1 MAAAVLSSALSLIQ
15 DLVTRPQFQS
25 PSKDAVAIHHDLDK
39 LNGSMLQIQ
48 HLAADMAKEEEEN
61 GKDETVRHWLRQL
74 RGAAYDA
81 EDLIDECR
89 FQLLARSNTDN
100 GAQMP
105 PEEVHDPTHP
115 PSQHGIAV
123 RIRSLRE
130 RLDEIAKQR
139 ETLHWESCRELD
151 AEAELPPPLL
161 FNVDDSVVCG
171 RDDDKREVIELLLA
185 NHRRD
190 LSVIPIVGPGG
201 VGKTALA
208 RLVYDDATIRD
219 HFDARGWVYLSEDF
233 DLIRLIS
240 AIVVSL
246 TNMKHIYVEQD
257 HGKPLNC
264 QILRGKRFLLVLDNV
279 QNENQTLWNSLR
291 ALLSVGLEG
300 SAIVATTRSESV
312 AKFMQ
317 TVLSYN
323 LIPLPEEE
331 CQLLFEHH
339 AFGSQNLTDNLNLVA
354 IGKRITKKLKGMP
367 LAAKMIGKLLCTE
380 KNEEKWH
387 AILQSGVWESTGLDG
402 VVSSALRL
410 SYYGLPT
417 CLRVCFTYTAL
428 FPKGYLFKKDRLVQ
442 LWMAQGFIQ
451 PMGRKLPEDIGVEYF
466 DELLRR
472 SFFQQIGANEHV
484 FTVHDLIHDLVQ
496 TIASKEISRI
506 KNENFSFVTS
516 EARHLSLC
524 PEELGAFIRS
534 CNRPRVLR
542 TFLIVHR
549 VLDTCDVDYVW
560 SKACSPL
567 SMPNDLFVGL
577 KFLRTL
583 DLSETPIVSLPESID
598 SVIHLRYLGLRHT
611 KIRRLPESLCGL
623 YNLQTLDLRDS
634 EKLEELP
641 KSITNVTNLRHLY
654 LPRYVSIIPMPQGI
668 GKLTNLQTL
677 STFYVDHGEQNCAIM
692 ELKDL
697 VNLRGKFEIAGLHN
711 VASVDYVEDALKDL
725 RHIAKLILSSGNNY
739 DYGNLGEF
747 DFSLFDRV
755 VEDNQSLSNVHDELQ
770 TSTEN
775 VVQVSVPKE
784 ICNGLETTVFDRLR
798 PHTNLMEL
806 VVRSYD
812 SLQFPNWMGDAS
824 FSNLTSVELDFCSK
838 CEVLPPLGQLPLLR
852 HLAFNELS
860 GLENIG
866 QEFCGHDD
874 MIRIKGFPSLETLQF
889 RSMYRWQ
896 EWSYV
901 EDGSFPRLRHLE
913 LNYCPKLRRLPH
925 ILPSLVNLV
934 IWHCPELMA
943 LPMLPS
949 LTRLEGCCNEM
960 IWSSMPQDL
969 ISRLQDL
976 SICESEDLASLPLEN
991 LHAIREFN
999 ISSCQQNTSHVAFL
1013 ELHLLNLV
1021 FLKRF
1026 KIRRCP
1032 GIWFSPNHKLP
1043 PALQVLEILNCP
1055 LLEEW
1060 CHGHGSNELVHISR
1074 VIVDQKDFHLVA
1086 AERTKD
1092 ADQGIYEDS

>member
-1 MAAAVLSSALSLIQ
+1 
-15 DLVTRPQFQS
+15 
-25 PSKDAVAIHHDLDK
+25 
-39 LNGSMLQIQ
+39 
-48 HLAADMAKEEEEN
+48 
-61 GKDETVRHWLRQL
+61 
-74 RGAAYDA
+74 
-81 EDLIDECR
+81 
-89 FQLLARSNTDN
+89 
-100 GAQMP
+100 
-105 PEEVHDPTHP
+105 
-115 PSQHGIAV
+115 

-171 RDDDKREVIELLLA
+171 RDDDRREVIELLLA

-233 DLIRLIS
+233 DLIRLNS
-240 AIVVSL
+240 AIVVSV
-246 TNMKHIYVEQD
+246 TNMKHFYVEQD

-291 ALLSVGLEG
+291 ALLTVGLEG

-354 IGKRITKKLKGMP
+354 IGKRLTKKLKGMP

-496 TIASKEISRI
+496 TIASKEICRI

-524 PEELGAFIRS
+524 PEELGPFIRS

-641 KSITNVTNLRHLY
+641 KSITNVTNLHHLY

-725 RHIAKLILSSGNNY
+725 RHIAKLILSSGINY

-775 VVQVSVPKE
+775 VVLVSVPKE

-806 VVRSYD
+806 VVRSYH

-824 FSNLTSVELDFCSK
+824 FSNLASVELEFCSK

-866 QEFCGHDD
+866 QEFCGHDA

-960 IWSSMPQDL
+960 IWSTMPQDL

-976 SICESEDLASLPLEN
+976 SICEFEDLASLPLEN
-991 LHAIREFN
+991 LYAIREFN

-1092 ADQGIYEDS
+1092 ADQVNLLFF